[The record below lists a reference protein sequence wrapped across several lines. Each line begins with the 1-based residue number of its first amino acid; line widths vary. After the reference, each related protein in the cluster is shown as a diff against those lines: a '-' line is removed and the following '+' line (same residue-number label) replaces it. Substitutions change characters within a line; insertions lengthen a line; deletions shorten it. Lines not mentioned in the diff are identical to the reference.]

1 MTKTNIEKAQ
11 KLFDFLQTRKYLQDV
26 NTGINN
32 PTGIEPLKIYWSNQ
46 LIKAQVSAQDIWK
59 C

>member
-11 KLFDFLQTRKYLQDV
+11 KLFDFLQTRKYLQEV

-32 PTGIEPLKIYWSNQ
+32 PTGIEPLKIYRSNQ
-46 LIKAQVSAQDIWK
+46 LIKAQVSAQDI
-59 C
+59 

>member
-11 KLFDFLQTRKYLQDV
+11 KLFDFLQTRKYLQEG

-46 LIKAQVSAQDIWK
+46 LIKAQVSAQDI
-59 C
+59 

>member
-11 KLFDFLQTRKYLQDV
+11 KLFDFLQTRKYLQEV

-32 PTGIEPLKIYWSNQ
+32 PTGIEPLKIYRSNQ